1 VGNSILIRGFLPF
14 LSLLLLTISP
24 LARADVGLILSEA
37 TSHGMSRW
45 TNAGHSAVYLSR
57 ACPASPVKLRL
68 CEPGENGSVVS
79 NYIRFQEN
87 LGYEW
92 NAVPLN
98 IFLYGV
104 EDEEAR
110 PLFAS
115 ASIRQVLQER
125 FRDKYLQEICFG
137 PPCTTDPDAHWRD
150 LVADSFA
157 RGMYI
162 FVVKTTVEQDLRIIA
177 ELNSRPNVN
186 RYSGF
191 INNCADFAARIINS
205 YFPHAA
211 KPDHLN
217 DFGMTS
223 PKAIAKSF
231 AHFAA
236 RHPELEYRVIR
247 VPQLPGS
254 FPRSRDCRK
263 GTEVAFHSKRWLL
276 PMLLKSPHELAL
288 FAASYALTGRFNPHR
303 ELDRHS
309 AMEAGSHEQW
319 KQYRESL
326 NQLLADNPEDRS
338 SNRDIGRL
346 ARDLEAHGETVSD
359 PTGATWMQI
368 DRNDSSRR
376 VGLSAGNIN
385 AAGSDPQLAYRIMLA
400 RVQSQLN
407 NPNRRESLPA
417 FAQDWSL
424 LEASRASWLSAMKDP
439 VPSVKTPEETE
450 EALGGGLFP

>member
-1 VGNSILIRGFLPF
+1 LIRALRL
-14 LSLLLLTISP
+14 LSCLLLIVCP
-24 LARADVGLILSEA
+24 LVHADVGLILSEA
-37 TSHGMSRW
+37 TSKGMSRW

-57 ACPASPVKLRL
+57 ACPASPLKLRL

-79 NYIRFQEN
+79 NYIRFKEDQ
-87 LGYEW
+87 GYEW

-115 ASIRQVLQER
+115 WEIRRVLQER
-125 FRDKYLQEICFG
+125 FRNKYLREICSG

-150 LVADSFA
+150 LVAESFA

-162 FVVKTTVEQDLRIIA
+162 FVVKTTVEQDLRVIA
-177 ELNSRPNVN
+177 ELNNGPNVN

-191 INNCADFAARIINS
+191 TNNCADFAARVINS
-205 YFPHAA
+205 YFPRVA
-211 KPDHLN
+211 KADHVN

-247 VPQLPGS
+247 VPQMHGS
-254 FPRSRDCRK
+254 FPASSECRK
-263 GTEVAFHSKRWLL
+263 GTEVAFHSKRWLV

-288 FAASYALTGRFNPHR
+288 FAASYALTGRFNPQR
-303 ELDRHS
+303 EFERHS
-309 AMEAGSHEQW
+309 VVENSSSVGWTE
-319 KQYRESL
+319 YRKNL
-326 NQLLADNPEDRS
+326 KALLVGDADS
-338 SNRDIGRL
+338 TSNRDIRHL
-346 ARDLEAHGETVSD
+346 ARDLDARGDSVSD
-359 PTGATWMQI
+359 ANGATWIQI
-368 DRNDSSRR
+368 PQNDSVIR
-376 VGLSAGNIN
+376 VGVSVGNIN

-400 RVQSQLN
+400 RIESQLSDG
-407 NPNRRESLPA
+407 PKRRESLSA
-417 FAQDWSL
+417 FSDDWRL
-424 LEASRASWLSAMKDP
+424 LEATRTLWLSEINNRP
-439 VPSVKTPEETE
+439 PSSRMSDEVR
-450 EALGGGLFP
+450 EAAGGGRWP